1 MGVSGEVD
9 HETARGI
16 AAFCVNTKHPFQVL
30 GRAYLDIA
38 HLAPDPDAD
47 LIDEDPLPDG
57 WEVVHV
63 CGEDLGGGDDV
74 WRVSGVYRSSFI
86 RRLRDSSKEAIRE
99 AWSFHHGF

>member
-38 HLAPDPDAD
+38 HLAPDPDAH

-57 WEVVHV
+57 WEIKVVGSMFAAFDGFVHSV
-63 CGEDLGGGDDV
+63 FRGSRKLAVHDA
-74 WRVSGVYRSSFI
+74 WR
-86 RRLRDSSKEAIRE
+86 L
-99 AWSFHHGF
+99 HHGF